1 MDDLQ
6 DPFKILLEG
15 PFTRLFALIYRYP
28 THLPLSH
35 SFPDKYYRGYFT
47 EHSAKGYLAGGG
59 VGCRVYVR
67 RLTGDSSMGAKK

>member
-35 SFPDKYYRGYFT
+35 SFPDKYYRDYLT
-47 EHSAKGYLAGGG
+47 VYSAGGVLAGAGWV
-59 VGCRVYVR
+59 VGLRTVIA
-67 RLTGDSSMGAKK
+67 GDSSSGAKK